1 MNETHYQMDLLKA
14 MNRNLS
20 ARDRMYQIVCEM
32 TDGAYLYF
40 DADKNEVVT
49 IGKWSEYFDFDVKEK
64 RDLEKLYDLVDEPY
78 VAPLRELI
86 HLDKAGQERATLELT
101 TRKKDTWF
109 QFQAIALYD
118 VKGNLT
124 DKVIGV
130 LNITKFKLQAQEL
143 DYYSFYDVITGLY
156 NRNYFIRLL
165 GESIQKAKTK
175 HKKVSVMMIDVDD
188 FHKINDGLG
197 MVYGD
202 ELIIQFGNV
211 LKELCNENLF
221 ACHLNSDIYCLAI
234 YDPKGKNSVAS
245 VHEAITKKLST
256 PFLLSGNQAAS
267 ITVTIGVAEYPDAA
281 DSALDLMNCAE
292 IVTLKGKSNGRDS
305 FVYFDQPILEEFMRN
320 LELESRLKSAMKNHH
335 LELYYQPQ
343 YYSGNKKLR
352 GMEALIRWHDSK
364 ESIEPSV
371 FIPLA
376 EKNGDIIPIGNWVVE
391 ESIRQY
397 SAWKALFHCHFILSI
412 NISARQFNQDDFVER
427 VLECL
432 KKYQVEPY
440 FIELEVTESILI
452 EDFELVCNKMQV
464 LRDLGIRISLD
475 DFGTGF
481 SSLSYLKKLPIDT
494 LKIDKSFIDTVLI
507 DSTTRIITESIID
520 MVKSLGF
527 ESVAEGV
534 EEEQQFKYM
543 HAIGCDVIQG
553 FYLGKPMCVTDV
565 EKLLRNQTER

>member
-49 IGKWSEYFDFDVKEK
+49 IGKWSEFFDFEIKEK

-86 HLDKAGQERATLELT
+86 HLEKAGQERAKLELT

-130 LNITKFKLQAQEL
+130 LNITKFKLQSQEL

-221 ACHLNSDIYCLAI
+221 ACHLNMITQPVCVLTFTHFRSASTEKTVVRLPPSADQPVTSGASPSSQDSTVPVGASPAAVRSITGPPEDGPTTLATC
-234 YDPKGKNSVAS
+234 KGTVLPLESAP
-245 VHEAITKKLST
+245 IRRMP
-256 PFLLSGNQAAS
+256 PFRPHSGN
-267 ITVTIGVAEYPDAA
+267 
-281 DSALDLMNCAE
+281 C
-292 IVTLKGKSNGRDS
+292 GKRPAMSRMTGR
-305 FVYFDQPILEEFMRN
+305 R
-320 LELESRLKSAMKNHH
+320 
-335 LELYYQPQ
+335 
-343 YYSGNKKLR
+343 
-352 GMEALIRWHDSK
+352 
-364 ESIEPSV
+364 
-371 FIPLA
+371 
-376 EKNGDIIPIGNWVVE
+376 
-391 ESIRQY
+391 
-397 SAWKALFHCHFILSI
+397 C
-412 NISARQFNQDDFVER
+412 
-427 VLECL
+427 
-432 KKYQVEPY
+432 
-440 FIELEVTESILI
+440 
-452 EDFELVCNKMQV
+452 
-464 LRDLGIRISLD
+464 
-475 DFGTGF
+475 
-481 SSLSYLKKLPIDT
+481 
-494 LKIDKSFIDTVLI
+494 
-507 DSTTRIITESIID
+507 
-520 MVKSLGF
+520 
-527 ESVAEGV
+527 
-534 EEEQQFKYM
+534 
-543 HAIGCDVIQG
+543 
-553 FYLGKPMCVTDV
+553 
-565 EKLLRNQTER
+565 